1 MNSLRFWKKSGF
13 DVASYKWKLEER
25 RNKSFNG
32 SGSDTSNTNTYTYNE
47 LGFRGDSIYK
57 DGFRIMSV
65 GCSHTEGVG
74 VSDTETWPHHF
85 SKLIPNAVDLNAGFG
100 GRSNDYIAR
109 CIITMV
115 DTFRPNLV
123 NIMYTYPSR
132 KEYYRYNG
140 DLEPFHMNPWGYFEE
155 ENEGKEEYKAI
166 ARVTHDENDLINWY
180 KNHLLITNFL
190 QLRNIPYT
198 WNGCFLMDDSVDDEN
213 RFDGGYGD
221 FREFSIDGK
230 HATNKHNENYA
241 KKLHTFIKDKF
252 PNYLP

>member
-1 MNSLRFWKKSGF
+1 MNAIKFWKKSGF

-25 RNKSFNG
+25 RNQSFNG

-47 LGFRGDSIYK
+47 LGFRGASIYK

-74 VSDTETWPHHF
+74 VSDGETWPHYF

-140 DLEPFHMNPWGYFEE
+140 DIEPFHMNPWGYFEE

-166 ARVTHDENDLINWY
+166 ARITHDENDLINWY

-198 WNGCFLMDDSVDDEN
+198 WNGSFLMDDSVDDEN

-230 HATNKHNENYA
+230 HATNKHNEKYA
-241 KKLHTFIKDKF
+241 KKLYDFIKDNF
-252 PNYLP
+252 PKYLP

>member
-13 DVASYKWKLEER
+13 DVGTYDWKLENR
-25 RNKSFNG
+25 RNKTTNI
-32 SGSDTSNTNTYTYNE
+32 SGSDNSQTNTYTYNE

-57 DGFRIMSV
+57 NGFRIMSV

-74 VSDTETWPHHF
+74 VNDDQSWPHYF
-85 SKLIPNAVDLNAGFG
+85 SQLVNNGVDLNAGFG

-115 DTFRPNLV
+115 DTFRPQLV

-140 DLEPFHMNPWGYFEE
+140 DLEPFHMNPWGYFADDI
-155 ENEGKEEYKAI
+155 EGKEEYKAI
-166 ARVTHDENDLINWY
+166 ARITHDENDLINWY

-190 QLRNIPYT
+190 KARNIAYT
-198 WNGCFLMDDSVDDEN
+198 WNGCFLMDEVVTDAN
-213 RFDGGYGD
+213 RFDGDYGN

-230 HATNKHNENYA
+230 HATAEHNQKYA
-241 KKLHTFIKDKF
+241 QKLYNFILK
-252 PNYLP
+252 NEIIELP

>member
-74 VSDTETWPHHF
+74 VSDSETWPHHF

-252 PNYLP
+252 PKYLP

>member
-74 VSDTETWPHHF
+74 VSDGETWPHYF

-230 HATNKHNENYA
+230 HATHKHNENYA

-252 PNYLP
+252 PKYLP

>member
-252 PNYLP
+252 PKYLP

>member
-100 GRSNDYIAR
+100 GRSNDYITR

-252 PNYLP
+252 PKYLP

>member
-1 MNSLRFWKKSGF
+1 MKALRFWKKDGF
-13 DVASYKWKLEER
+13 DVASYRWKLEER
-25 RNKSFNG
+25 RNKTFNG
-32 SGSDTSNTNTYTYNE
+32 SGSDTSGTNTYTYNE

-57 DGFRIMSV
+57 NGFRIMSV

-74 VSDTETWPHHF
+74 VSDNQTWPYYF
-85 SKLIPNAVDLNAGFG
+85 SKLVNNGVDLNAGFG

-155 ENEGKEEYKAI
+155 NEEGKEEYKSI
-166 ARVTHDENDLINWY
+166 ARITHDENDLMNWY

-190 QLRNIPYT
+190 QLRKIPYT
-198 WNGCFLMDDSVDDEN
+198 WNGCFLMDAAISDSR
-213 RFDGGYGD
+213 RFDGDYGD

-230 HATNKHNENYA
+230 HATAEHNNQYA
-241 KKLHTFIKDKF
+241 KKLYNFILK
-252 PNYLP
+252 NEIINLP

>member
-1 MNSLRFWKKSGF
+1 MNSLKFWKKSGF

-47 LGFRGDSIYK
+47 LGFRGESIYK
-57 DGFRIMSV
+57 DGFRVMSV

-85 SKLIPNAVDLNAGFG
+85 SKLIPKAVDLNAGFG

-252 PNYLP
+252 PKYLP

>member
-1 MNSLRFWKKSGF
+1 MNAIKFWKKSGF

-25 RNKSFNG
+25 RNQSFNG

-85 SKLIPNAVDLNAGFG
+85 SKLIPGAVDLNAGFG
-100 GRSNDYIAR
+100 GRSNDYVAR
-109 CIITMV
+109 CIITMIN
-115 DTFRPNLV
+115 TFRPNLV

-166 ARVTHDENDLINWY
+166 ARITHDENDLINWY

-198 WNGCFLMDDSVDDEN
+198 WNGSFLMDDSVDDEN

-230 HATNKHNENYA
+230 HATNKHNEKYA
-241 KKLHTFIKDKF
+241 KKLYDFIKDNF
-252 PNYLP
+252 PKYLP

>member
-25 RNKSFNG
+25 RNSVHTT
-32 SGSDTSNTNTYTYNE
+32 SGNDESGTCTYTYNE

-85 SKLIPNAVDLNAGFG
+85 SKLIPGAVDLNAGFG

-198 WNGCFLMDDSVDDEN
+198 WNGCFLMDDSVDDKN

-230 HATNKHNENYA
+230 HATNRHNEKYA
-241 KKLHTFIKDKF
+241 KKLYDFVKDKF
-252 PNYLP
+252 PKYLP

>member
-74 VSDTETWPHHF
+74 VSDNETWPHHF

-252 PNYLP
+252 PKYLP